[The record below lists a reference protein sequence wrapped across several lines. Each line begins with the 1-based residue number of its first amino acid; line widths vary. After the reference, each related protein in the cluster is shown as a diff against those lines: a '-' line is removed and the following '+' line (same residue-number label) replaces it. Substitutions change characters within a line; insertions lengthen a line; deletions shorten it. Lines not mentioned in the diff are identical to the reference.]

1 MIKIYYKWIVF
12 IKSGIL
18 SWICFHGVKNWC
30 WVMIALVQITWIWDK
45 IATLR
50 GNLSTKQL
58 IVQSFDKFIRHV
70 SCSGLGRTGVLIA
83 CYLIYS
89 LRVRA
94 NDAIRFV
101 RMKRPSAIQTRGQIL
116 CIQDFEHFVLPQMIV
131 FPLNSTIGDRKP
143 CSLQSCLKKQH
154 NVLHGYEQ
162 RTFKH
167 IPKVSFYFSHV

>member
-1 MIKIYYKWIVF
+1 MFPQNVRIDGLNK
-12 IKSGIL
+12 
-18 SWICFHGVKNWC
+18 
-30 WVMIALVQITWIWDK
+30 MD
-45 IATLR
+45 LR
-50 GNLSTKQL
+50 QSLQL
-58 IVQSFDKFIRHV
+58 PWKFVDQAINRTKFIGHV
-70 SCSGLGRTGVLIA
+70 SFSGLGRTGVLIA

-167 IPKVSFYFSHV
+167 IPKVSFYFSYKIKRVRSRRGSLLLNLEN

>member
-1 MIKIYYKWIVF
+1 MDYIYKNSIIIVDLF
-12 IKSGIL
+12 PRGKKLMLNNDSG
-18 SWICFHGVKNWC
+18 WNN
-30 WVMIALVQITWIWDK
+30 MD
-45 IATLR
+45 LR
-50 GNLSTKQL
+50 QDRYGNLSTKQL
-58 IVQSFDKFIRHV
+58 IVQRSDKFIGHV
-70 SCSGLGRTGVLIA
+70 SFSGLGRTGVLIA

-167 IPKVSFYFSHV
+167 IPKVSFYFSYKM

>member
-1 MIKIYYKWIVF
+1 
-12 IKSGIL
+12 
-18 SWICFHGVKNWC
+18 
-30 WVMIALVQITWIWDK
+30 MIAVQISGGSET

-58 IVQSFDKFIRHV
+58 IVQSSDKFIGHV
-70 SCSGLGRTGVLIA
+70 SFSGLGRTGVLIA

-167 IPKVSFYFSHV
+167 IPKVSFYLS